1 MSPSKPKKSPAL
13 QRRKRARPRARARK
27 GARAVE
33 NALAALAH
41 EIRTPLT
48 GILAF
53 AELLA
58 ASDLNARE
66 RAWAAGVKEAA
77 EHLTQLTTIVCDA
90 VRAEAVGLG
99 LRREMFSP
107 RRLAEAVGASLS
119 ARAQTSG
126 LRAEVAIAGD
136 LPDQVIGDSVRL
148 RAAIE
153 NLIDNAVKFTA
164 RGSVMLEALA
174 EPAARN
180 RIRLVFA
187 ITDSGI
193 GLTTGEIKKLFRPFA
208 QASEEVSQRYG
219 GTGLGLAL
227 VKRLARAMGGD
238 LTVVSKPKSG
248 STFRLSVVVD
258 TPSREP
264 ERKRRGSEA
273 LAGRRSGGCAIL
285 CAEDNPYGRVLL
297 NTILAELGHRA
308 DFIASGEAAV
318 EAATQ
323 GGYDLV
329 LMDVALT
336 GIDGIEAARRIRA
349 LPSAASRV
357 PIIGISARS
366 APGDEAKAREA
377 GMNVYLRKPISPA
390 ALAEAIATFSGAANA
405 PRIKPPS
412 PPRAPRSA
420 PHRP

>member
-1 MSPSKPKKSPAL
+1 MSPAKPKKSSAL
-13 QRRKRARPRARARK
+13 RRRKRARPRARARSN
-27 GARAVE
+27 ARAVE

-66 RAWAAGVKEAA
+66 RTWAAGVKEAA

-99 LRREMFSP
+99 LRRDTFSP

-164 RGSVMLEALA
+164 RGSVTLEALA

-180 RIRLVFA
+180 RVRLIFA

-193 GLTTGEIKKLFRPFA
+193 GLTPVEIKKLFRPFA
-208 QASEEVSQRYG
+208 QASEEVSQLYG

-238 LTVVSKPKSG
+238 LTVVSKRNSG

-258 TPSREP
+258 MPSREL
-264 ERKRRGSEA
+264 ERIRKGSRIRPGPRGGEY
-273 LAGRRSGGCAIL
+273 AIL

-308 DFIASGEAAV
+308 DFVASGNDAIEAAMR
-318 EAATQ
+318 

-329 LMDVALT
+329 LMDVALA
-336 GIDGIEAARRIRA
+336 GIDGLEAARRIRA
-349 LPSAASRV
+349 LPSAAGRV

-366 APGDEAKAREA
+366 ASGDEAKAREA

-390 ALAEAIATFSGAANA
+390 ALAEAIAKFSSPANT
-405 PRIKPPS
+405 PRIKPLS
-412 PPRAPRSA
+412 PPHAPRSA

>member
-1 MSPSKPKKSPAL
+1 MSPSKPKKSPASR
-13 QRRKRARPRARARK
+13 RRKRARPRARARNN
-27 GARAVE
+27 ARAVE
-33 NALAALAH
+33 TALAALAH

-99 LRREMFSP
+99 LRRENFSP

-136 LPDQVIGDSVRL
+136 LPDQVIGDSIRL

-164 RGSVMLEALA
+164 RGSVKLEALA
-174 EPAARN
+174 EKAARN
-180 RIRLVFA
+180 RIRLIFA
-187 ITDSGI
+187 VTDSGI
-193 GLTTGEIKKLFRPFA
+193 GLSPGEIKKLFRPFA

-219 GTGLGLAL
+219 GTGLGLSL

-238 LTVVSKPKSG
+238 LDVVSKPQSG
-248 STFRLSVVVD
+248 STFRLSVVVEM
-258 TPSREP
+258 PSMEP
-264 ERKRRGSEA
+264 ERKRQGSGVRT
-273 LAGRRSGGCAIL
+273 GRRTGCAIL

-297 NTILAELGHRA
+297 NTILTELGHRVE
-308 DFIASGEAAV
+308 FVGSGEAAI
-318 EAATQ
+318 EAATR

-336 GIDGIEAARRIRA
+336 GIDGVEAARRIRA
-349 LPSAASRV
+349 LPSAGSRV

-366 APGDEAKAREA
+366 GPGDEAKARAA
-377 GMNVYLRKPISPA
+377 GMNLYLRKPISPA
-390 ALAEAIATFSGAANA
+390 ALAEAITKFSSAANA
-405 PRIKPPS
+405 PRIKLPS
-412 PPRAPRSA
+412 PPRAPRFE